1 MLNRLVLSR
10 RSFTASAI
18 SAAFA
23 GALSPMTAFA
33 QAMPDMVKIIVG
45 FPPGGPTDTFA
56 RLISQKVTGTLGTNV
71 IVDNKPGAGGQ
82 IGVMTIKDAPADGT
96 TYLFTPASMLILFP
110 HTFAKL
116 GYKVEDV
123 APVSTGIYMAHGFGV
138 GPAVPETVKNL
149 ADFIAWAKANPEKA
163 SVGNPSAGSM
173 PHMIPATLA
182 KLSGAPLNNI
192 PFQGSGPGLTQLL
205 GGQIAAMSS
214 PIGDHLQHIASGKIR
229 LLATSGENRSP
240 FAPNVP
246 TYKEQGF
253 PDIVFREWF
262 GFFLPGKASAAQR
275 EKAAAIFKT
284 ALALPEVIE
293 SVKKFGMEV
302 VSSTPAQLAEQI
314 KKDTAIAGKMVQ
326 ITGFKADA

>member
-1 MLNRLVLSR
+1 MLNRRTFTLS
-10 RSFTASAI
+10 ALG
-18 SAAFA
+18 AAVT
-23 GALSPMTAFA
+23 GAVSPITSFA
-33 QAMPDMVKIIVG
+33 QAMPDLVKIVVG

-71 IVDNKPGAGGQ
+71 MVDNKPGAGGQ
-82 IGVMTIKDAPADGT
+82 IGVMSVKDAPADGSV
-96 TYLFTPASMLILFP
+96 YLFTPASMLILFP

-116 GYKVEDV
+116 GYKVDDV

-138 GPAVPETVKNL
+138 GPAVPETVKTL
-149 ADFIAWAKANPEKA
+149 SDFIAWAKANPDKA

-173 PHMIPATLA
+173 PHMLPATLA

-214 PIGDHLQHIASGKIR
+214 PIGDHLQHLASGKIR

-240 FAPNVP
+240 FAPTVP
-246 TYKEQGF
+246 TYKEHGY
-253 PDIVFREWF
+253 DLVFREWF
-262 GFFLPGKASAAQR
+262 GFFLPGKATLAQR

-284 ALALPEVIE
+284 ALAQPDVIE

-302 VSSTPAQLAEQI
+302 VSSTPSQLAEQI
-314 KKDTAIAGKMVQ
+314 KKDTAIAGRMVQ

>member
-1 MLNRLVLSR
+1 MLNRR
-10 RSFTASAI
+10 TFTASAI

-33 QAMPDMVKIIVG
+33 QAMPELVKIIVG

-56 RLISQKVTGTLGTNV
+56 RLISQKVMGTLGTNV

-82 IGVMTIKDAPADGT
+82 IGVMTVKDAPADGT
-96 TYLFTPASMLILFP
+96 SYLFTPASMLILFP

-138 GPAVPETVKNL
+138 GPGVPETVKNL
-149 ADFIAWAKANPEKA
+149 ADFIAWAKANPDKA

-192 PFQGSGPGLTQLL
+192 PFQGSGPGLVQLL

-214 PIGDHLQHIASGKIR
+214 PIGDHLQHVASGKIR

-246 TYKEQGF
+246 TYKEQGY
-253 PDIVFREWF
+253 PDLVFREWF
-262 GFFLPGKASAAQR
+262 GFFLPGKATVAQR
-275 EKAAAIFKT
+275 EKAAAVFKT

>member
-1 MLNRLVLSR
+1 MLNRRHFTLS
-10 RSFTASAI
+10 AVG
-18 SAAFA
+18 AALA

-33 QAMPDMVKIIVG
+33 QTMPDLVKIIVG

-82 IGVMTIKDAPADGT
+82 IGVMTVKDAAADGT
-96 TYLFTPASMLILFP
+96 SYLFTPASMLILFP

-138 GPAVPETVKNL
+138 GPMVPDTVKNL
-149 ADFIAWAKANPEKA
+149 ADFLAWAKANPEKA
-163 SVGNPSAGSM
+163 SIGNPSAGSM

-182 KLSGAPLNNI
+182 KLSGAPLNNV
-192 PFQGSGPGLTQLL
+192 PFQGSGPGLVQLL

-214 PIGDHLQHIASGKIR
+214 PIGDHLQHIATGKIR

-246 TYKEQGF
+246 TYKEQGY
-253 PDIVFREWF
+253 PDLVFREWF
-262 GFFLPGKASAAQR
+262 GFFLPGKATTAQR
-275 EKAAAIFKT
+275 EKAAAVFKT

-302 VSSTPAQLAEQI
+302 VSSTPSQLAEQI

>member
-1 MLNRLVLSR
+1 MFNRRTFTLSTLSASLVSVM
-10 RSFTASAI
+10 A
-18 SAAFA
+18 
-23 GALSPMTAFA
+23 PMTALA

-56 RLISQKVTGTLGTNV
+56 RLISQKVTGVLGTNV

-82 IGVMTIKDAPADGT
+82 IGVMTIKDAAADGT
-96 TYLFTPASMLILFP
+96 AYLFTPASMLILFP

-138 GPAVPETVKNL
+138 GPAVPESVKTL
-149 ADFIAWAKANPEKA
+149 TDFIAWAKANPDKA

-192 PFQGSGPGLTQLL
+192 PFQGSAPGLSQLL

-214 PIGDHLQHIASGKIR
+214 PIGDHLQHVASGKIR
-229 LLATSGENRSP
+229 LLATSGESRSP

-253 PDIVFREWF
+253 PDLVIREWF
-262 GFFLPGKASAAQR
+262 GFFLPGKASVAQR

-314 KKDTAIAGKMVQ
+314 KKDTAVAGKMVQ